1 MNKLYVTLSVAFL
14 FLLGACN
21 NASNNEAADDREKQ
35 SIEHKLGTIEVV
47 ENPEKVVVFD
57 LGSLETLYELGV
69 EEEVVGIPKKALPKY
84 LDSYKNNADITDVGS
99 LVEANFEKVNALN
112 PDLIIISGRLEKYY
126 DEMSKIAPTLFLAV
140 DAQDYMGS
148 FKSNVMT
155 LAKIFDK
162 EEEAVAKVGD
172 IEKRIEEAREKTENT
187 NKEALILLYNNTRFS
202 AYGKNSRFGFIHD
215 VLHIEPSIK
224 DLEVSTHGQ
233 VVSNEF
239 ILNANPDYLF
249 IVDRNK
255 VVNEQATNTE
265 EIENPLIQQT
275 NAYKNN
281 KIIYLD
287 PSVWYLSGGGLI
299 STKEMI
305 DEIVDNI

>member
-1 MNKLYVTLSVAFL
+1 
-14 FLLGACN
+14 
-21 NASNNEAADDREKQ
+21 
-35 SIEHKLGTIEVV
+35 
-47 ENPEKVVVFD
+47 
-57 LGSLETLYELGV
+57 
-69 EEEVVGIPKKALPKY
+69 
-84 LDSYKNNADITDVGS
+84 
-99 LVEANFEKVNALN
+99 
-112 PDLIIISGRLEKYY
+112 
-126 DEMSKIAPTLFLAV
+126 
-140 DAQDYMGS
+140 
-148 FKSNVMT
+148 
-155 LAKIFDK
+155 
-162 EEEAVAKVGD
+162 
-172 IEKRIEEAREKTENT
+172 EKTENT

-299 STKEMI
+299 STKE
-305 DEIVDNI
+305 

>member
-1 MNKLYVTLSVAFL
+1 MNKLYLVFSVAFL
-14 FLLGACN
+14 LLLGACN
-21 NASNNEAADDREKQ
+21 NATNETADDREKQ

-47 ENPEKVVVFD
+47 KNPEKIVVFD

-148 FKSNVMT
+148 FKNNVMT

-172 IEKRIEEAREKTENT
+172 IEKRIEEARKKTENT